1 MARRYCSI
9 LLTCLL
15 ACSLPMLGCNDGSV
29 TLNDQDNSQKDKN
42 KDKNKDKDKN
52 KTGDE
57 GNTGD
62 DGKNKPGD
70 DDEDNTGDDDKNKPG
85 DDDKNK
91 PGDEDK
97 QKTCIEPDEDG
108 DTISDEHEG
117 RAEERDTDGDG
128 TPDYKDED
136 SDGDTIPDKV
146 EARNGECSGE
156 TPEDMD
162 NDGLPNYLDDDSDDN
177 GIPDSAEAGA
187 DPTNP
192 VDTDGDGTPDFVSDD
207 NDGDGTS
214 DQDEILGLIKI
225 GGEEMTE
232 ENFSGDCDGDTLPDA
247 RGTLENPVDC
257 DKDGVYDYLDKD
269 SDGDTLP
276 DSVEKD
282 IIIGKYYA
290 RYSKD
295 ADGNGISDYAEC
307 AGKMTDAEVTELPET
322 CVDTDG
328 DGTPDFLDVDN
339 DGDSL
344 PDTYEIEHS
353 SNINNQDSDGDG
365 ANDLI
370 EIGAGTDPANPDSN
384 PEKEGNF
391 VFTVPYKKPAE
402 PSKRTLS
409 FATSVQTV
417 DVYFSIDQSGSM
429 FDDINT
435 LRTNLP
441 QMLNEMYCKELGPT
455 CTENKDCE
463 LLNGGNAI
471 CSEGGKC
478 IVDPSYGDGCF
489 ANMWTGLGWWG
500 DLNRYRNALSLQPDP
515 QATVAAL
522 GNRPSLGASENCI
535 QAAACASEGSV
546 HCTNPDINCYSGAEE
561 RVGCVGFR
569 KDAIKILV
577 QAGDEAND
585 EWAWGGNGPGQYTVA
600 NAAVAGQ
607 ALKNNKIRFIGL
619 WGETE
624 ARDFGVKQI
633 ACEAG
638 SCAAGSNCAANCQNI
653 TPAELSGLYI
663 AQTQGSTINQDTI
676 KMIKAMTKNMNMHI
690 TSTAEDI
697 DEGAAQLVAALNVNI
712 TDAEAQGKVCT
723 KVSDIIHTGKFEEI
737 AKLQPGLSVCYDVV
751 ALDNQEFF
759 KPTKDPLVLKARIKV
774 MGDGST
780 LNSGIAYFLIPPVF
794 EEEIGI
800 N

>member
-339 DGDSL
+339 DGDGLS
-344 PDTYEIEHS
+344 DTFELGIS
-353 SNINNQDSDGDG
+353 ADPFKDDSDGDG

-370 EIGAGTDPANPDSN
+370 EYGAGSSLTDPADNPQS
-384 PEKEGNF
+384 KGNF
-391 VFTVPYKKPAE
+391 VFVVPYKKPSS
-402 PSKRTLS
+402 PDKGSLS
-409 FATSVQTV
+409 FSTSVQAV
-417 DVYFSIDQSGSM
+417 DLYFAIDTSGSTYDEIDALSQNIKPLM
-429 FDDINT
+429 DSLKCKVLDGSFTCNEDKDCADHGIVDSICSVISHQCVEDPTKKAGGCVSDMWVGTGSWGDCGQFGHIMDVNSNVDSFISR
-435 LRTNLP
+435 LGSLP
-441 QMLNEMYCKELGPT
+441 HRGI
-455 CTENKDCE
+455 TENVWDAIYCGIASPSESNLCSGRATNCAAGKD
-463 LLNGGNAI
+463 
-471 CSEGGKC
+471 
-478 IVDPSYGDGCF
+478 
-489 ANMWTGLGWWG
+489 T
-500 DLNRYRNALSLQPDP
+500 
-515 QATVAAL
+515 
-522 GNRPSLGASENCI
+522 
-535 QAAACASEGSV
+535 
-546 HCTNPDINCYSGAEE
+546 
-561 RVGCVGFR
+561 CVGFR
-569 KDAIKILV
+569 DNSLRVFIPLT
-577 QAGDEAND
+577 DEAQMNASNCQSVSRGSSYNVTCFGMSD
-585 EWAWGGNGPGQYTVA
+585 LDTTLATNVGKYARSKNVNIVGFWGGSAECILKSAIEGNGLDSSVFNIRCDGSGIV
-600 NAAVAGQ
+600 NATKQ
-607 ALKNNKIRFIGL
+607 AIISISQNKPLVIT
-619 WGETE
+619 TE
-624 ARDFGVKQI
+624 A
-633 ACEAG
+633 
-638 SCAAGSNCAANCQNI
+638 S
-653 TPAELSGLYI
+653 
-663 AQTQGSTINQDTI
+663 
-676 KMIKAMTKNMNMHI
+676 
-690 TSTAEDI
+690 DI
-697 DEGAAQLVAALNVNI
+697 DEGAAALIDGLSVNI
-712 TDAEAQGKVCT
+712 TDAAVEGKTCT
-723 KVSDIIHTGKFEEI
+723 KVDSIVPGKFEGI
-737 AKLQPGLSVCYDVV
+737 SALLPGRAVCYDVKPV
-751 ALDNQEFF
+751 AVNEVIPAQDV
-759 KPTKDPLVLKARIKV
+759 PLVKKAKIAIK
-774 MGDGST
+774 GDGST
-780 LNSGIAYFLIPPVF
+780 LSERVVYFLIPPVF
-794 EEEIGI
+794 EEESGI